1 MLRHTVDE
9 VEQWRRQF
17 GETDVVSLATEV
29 MGPGRVRVQTGLKP
43 DVRLLYGALLL
54 IRDPHDMDA
63 LAHAL
68 AHVALG
74 HRCGGNLEC
83 GMADAGAAV
92 LLGRPVRKGIVCLF
106 DRPTWQGASSDELL
120 LRKQAI

>member
-9 VEQWRRQF
+9 VERWRRQF

-54 IRDPHDMDA
+54 IRDPNDLDA
-63 LAHAL
+63 IAHAL
-68 AHVALG
+68 AHIALG
-74 HRCGGNLEC
+74 HRCGGNLE
-83 GMADAGAAV
+83 
-92 LLGRPVRKGIVCLF
+92 
-106 DRPTWQGASSDELL
+106 
-120 LRKQAI
+120 